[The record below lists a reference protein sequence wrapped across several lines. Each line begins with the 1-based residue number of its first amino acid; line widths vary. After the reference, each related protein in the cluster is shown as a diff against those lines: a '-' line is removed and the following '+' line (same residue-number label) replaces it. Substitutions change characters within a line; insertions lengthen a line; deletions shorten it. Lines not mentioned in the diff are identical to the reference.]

1 MNRELK
7 LGVRDTTKI
16 EAAIGTCY
24 DIFGGDEDFENRPQE
39 AEEIARTVLV
49 DMAGLGIKGSH
60 FTLYDDWERPE
71 ALNTILRVCSRYGIN
86 LTLMRRDKDGTWQP
100 EEKTFWG

>member
-24 DIFGGDEDFENRPQE
+24 DIFGGDEDFENRPKE
-39 AEEIARTVLV
+39 AEEIAKIVLV

-60 FTLYDDWERPE
+60 FTLYDDWKRPE

-86 LTLMRRDKDGTWQP
+86 LTLMRRDKDDTWQL

>member
-7 LGVRDTTKI
+7 LGVRDTMKI

-24 DIFGGDEDFENRPQE
+24 DIFSGDEDFENRPQE

-49 DMAGLGIKGSH
+49 DMAGLGIKGGH

-86 LTLMRRDKDGTWQP
+86 LTLMRRDKDGTWQL

>member
-16 EAAIGTCY
+16 EAAVGTCY

-39 AEEIARTVLV
+39 AEQWL
-49 DMAGLGIKGSH
+49 
-60 FTLYDDWERPE
+60 
-71 ALNTILRVCSRYGIN
+71 
-86 LTLMRRDKDGTWQP
+86 
-100 EEKTFWG
+100 

>member
-1 MNRELK
+1 MNRELR
-7 LGVRDTTKI
+7 LGVRDTTEI
-16 EAAIGTCY
+16 EAELGTCY
-24 DIFGGDEDFENRPQE
+24 DIFGGDEDFENRSAE

-60 FTLYDDWERPE
+60 FILYDDWQNPE
-71 ALNTILRVCSRYGIN
+71 ALETILRVCSRYGIN